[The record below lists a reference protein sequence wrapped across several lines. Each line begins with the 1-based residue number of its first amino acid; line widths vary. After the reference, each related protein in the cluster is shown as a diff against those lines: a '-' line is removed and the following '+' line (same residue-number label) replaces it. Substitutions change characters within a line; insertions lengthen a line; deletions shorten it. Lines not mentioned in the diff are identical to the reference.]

1 MTDIYTISM
10 IITIAVFTLTTHITP
25 GPTNIILL
33 SSVLN
38 FGYKRSLPFMIGN
51 IISYP
56 IMMIFTGFGFGLLLT
71 QHPTMMSILKVFGM
85 AYLCFMAWKIFKDT
99 HTYDTKK
106 AVEKEPFT
114 FWQSLIYP
122 WLNPK
127 AWIVYSSTISVFI
140 TSSENSFI
148 QMSIIVFF
156 IFISM
161 VITVYAWAFGGVIL
175 KKFMKNEKF
184 IKRINQTMAILL
196 VASIIPILIN

>member
-1 MTDIYTISM
+1 
-10 IITIAVFTLTTHITP
+10 
-25 GPTNIILL
+25 
-33 SSVLN
+33 
-38 FGYKRSLPFMIGN
+38 
-51 IISYP
+51 
-56 IMMIFTGFGFGLLLT
+56 
-71 QHPTMMSILKVFGM
+71 
-85 AYLCFMAWKIFKDT
+85 MAWKIFNDSSSFDNDSSIT
-99 HTYDTKK
+99 TK
-106 AVEKEPFT
+106 PFS
-114 FWQSLIYP
+114 FWQGLVYP
-122 WLNPK
+122 WINPK

-148 QMSIIVFF
+148 QMRIIVFF